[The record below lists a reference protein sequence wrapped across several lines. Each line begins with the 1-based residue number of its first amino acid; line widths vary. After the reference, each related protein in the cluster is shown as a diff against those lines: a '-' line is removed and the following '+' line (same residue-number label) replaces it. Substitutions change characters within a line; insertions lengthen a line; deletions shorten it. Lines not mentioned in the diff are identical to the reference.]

1 MWSESSYSTDILFTC
16 KRKRKPRCMISGYNP
31 LCCSQF
37 SAETWSVSV
46 ARWDFNITIYNSL
59 SKHKVNGNPTLPRN
73 LNYRGFTSVNLR
85 YNSLRSNERKSF
97 SSYRSIK
104 QTEPQVWEDRK
115 RTQNI
120 TFNGHSIQEV
130 FNFNKRN
137 LALQTW
143 AKRHTLTAKVGLFNI
158 HIFCHISF
166 PSAVQ
171 FQ

>member
-1 MWSESSYSTDILFTC
+1 MY
-16 KRKRKPRCMISGYNP
+16 
-31 LCCSQF
+31 
-37 SAETWSVSV
+37 V
-46 ARWDFNITIYNSL
+46 NS
-59 SKHKVNGNPTLPRN
+59 PT
-73 LNYRGFTSVNLR
+73 FKLR
-85 YNSLRSNERKSF
+85 SNSLRSNERKSF

-130 FNFNKRN
+130 LNFNKRN
-137 LALQTW
+137 LTLQTW